1 MKHIPRAEE
10 RNVTRWVQHYQQARQ
25 LLETISQE
33 AWTRLLSRP
42 ALFGNGI
49 SGA

>member
-33 AWTRLLSRP
+33 AWTRLQQ
-42 ALFGNGI
+42 GKE
-49 SGA
+49 